1 MSTHQDSN
9 NSGRRDFLRAL
20 SGGALA
26 LASGSLLAGCGG
38 AGNSSGSTGK
48 AGAAPSGTTAPGGT
62 TAPPAIT
69 GSARATVHI
78 TWPKPKT
85 AGSVR
90 SRLIPAASNAIK
102 IDIKNG
108 ATPVASAVIA
118 TPSPSHTFD
127 ALPVGSLTV
136 ICTAYPDATA
146 AGVAQAVGT
155 GTLVTQAGQT
165 AALTVTM
172 DSTVDHLSIA
182 PVTAPVSVGATT
194 QLAVTA
200 YDAAGAIVLLSPSK
214 LQWQSSDTSV
224 ATVDGSGVVTGMANG
239 TAGITVT
246 DAESQ
251 KTSSPVTVTVTD
263 ANNLSGNWVAWYG
276 DNSVGNPPGG
286 IQLSLSEDTDGNV
299 SGSILF
305 NHARESGD
313 ITGKR
318 TGTQFQ
324 LKTIYPAP
332 TQFETLS
339 GSIATGGTSAA
350 GTITGYGGDL
360 NNQSLPF
367 KMVRDGQPVPVILWW
382 QGGGASGTV
391 TLAASDGTPVA
402 GSGSITDG
410 KGELTTSLPS
420 GDYRVILNYTSD
432 RDFGFST
439 NASGTV
445 ALTPDDGYFRGSAGS
460 GTDSIDMRVD

>member
-1 MSTHQDSN
+1 MTTRNQASN
-9 NSGRRDFLRAL
+9 ISRRAFLRAL
-20 SGGALA
+20 SGGAFV

-146 AGVAQAVGT
+146 AGVAQATGV

-165 AALTVTM
+165 ATLTVTM

-200 YDAAGAIVLLSPSK
+200 YDASGAIVLVSPSK
-214 LQWQSSDTSV
+214 FKWSSDTPSV
-224 ATVDGSGVVTGMANG
+224 ATVDGSGVVTGIANG
-239 TAGITVT
+239 TAGIIVTDTDT

-251 KTSSPVTVTVTD
+251 KTSPPVIIAVTD
-263 ANNLSGNWVAWYG
+263 ANSLAGTWVAWYG

-286 IQLSLSEDTDGNV
+286 I
-299 SGSILF
+299 
-305 NHARESGD
+305 
-313 ITGKR
+313 
-318 TGTQFQ
+318 
-324 LKTIYPAP
+324 
-332 TQFETLS
+332 
-339 GSIATGGTSAA
+339 
-350 GTITGYGGDL
+350 
-360 NNQSLPF
+360 
-367 KMVRDGQPVPVILWW
+367 
-382 QGGGASGTV
+382 
-391 TLAASDGTPVA
+391 
-402 GSGSITDG
+402 
-410 KGELTTSLPS
+410 
-420 GDYRVILNYTSD
+420 
-432 RDFGFST
+432 
-439 NASGTV
+439 
-445 ALTPDDGYFRGSAGS
+445 
-460 GTDSIDMRVD
+460 